1 MIDLTPFSLECI
13 LHVHLICIPK
23 ITRNWKGKEKKTKEK
38 KKDNEE
44 WTRKMRLLGV
54 NLNLF
59 PEIAAFAH
67 KVSDEWQKGP
77 QI

>member
-13 LHVHLICIPK
+13 LHVFLICIPK
-23 ITRNWKGKEKKTKEK
+23 ITRNWKGKEKKMKEK

-59 PEIAAFAH
+59 PEIAALVH